1 MGYYP
6 YYNYW
11 NTLNLAFVD
20 GYIPPFRKEI
30 CGQTRAYRFEGNSS
44 IYGAEVG
51 KRVYWGLVVNNGR
64 EFTSF
69 EIIYKFPYSDKI
81 EEKRWSSFKYDS
93 LYKLFHIPGK
103 RKDKFSFMYSDK
115 ISEAWDEAVKVID
128 VDGRGILQFPTSF
141 VKGKMYGVN
150 KDNIR
155 ESMPAKVI
163 EVFEDVMGIALEHPK
178 CVKCIADAQNI
189 LNAIREV
196 RDVGWKIWG
205 KKFEEDKDDY
215 QHKIKEDEKTID
227 LLNSEFQRCCDLA
240 AESMNR
246 LSSTYGI
253 DVQL

>member
-11 NTLNLAFVD
+11 KTLNLALVD
-20 GYIPPFRKEI
+20 GYVPPFTKEI
-30 CGQTRAYRFEGNSS
+30 CGQTRAYRFVGSS
-44 IYGAEVG
+44 FIYGAETG
-51 KRVYWGLVVNNGR
+51 KRITWGLVVNNGR

-69 EIIYKFPYSDKI
+69 EIIYRFPYSDKM
-81 EEKRWSSFKYDS
+81 EERKWSSFKYNL

-115 ISEAWDEAVKVID
+115 ISEAWDENAKVID

-141 VKGKMYGVN
+141 VRREMYGVN

-155 ESMPAKVI
+155 GSMPAKVI
-163 EVFEDVMGIALEHPK
+163 EVFEDVMGITIAHSS
-178 CVKCIADAQNI
+178 CVKCLADAQNI
-189 LNAIREV
+189 HNAIKELRN
-196 RDVGWKIWG
+196 VGWKIWN
-205 KKFEEDKDDY
+205 KKFEEDKDDFQY
-215 QHKIKEDEKTID
+215 RIKQEETSIAKLDED
-227 LLNSEFQRCCDLA
+227 FQKCCDLA
-240 AESMNR
+240 AEAMNR